1 MLRRR
6 PHTPTAYI
14 TAKWNEGEQ
23 RMRQNVKNI
32 IRDYAKLTFATA
44 IMAVAVRF
52 FEYTNNF
59 SLGGVTGL
67 SILLAKFLPWATSSI
82 GFVLNIALIVVG
94 FLCLGRGFG
103 VKTVYVSVLL
113 SGSLALLE
121 NLVPMAG
128 PMTDEPL
135 LELVFAVAL
144 PALSSAILF
153 DMEASSGG
161 TDIIAMILKKYTS
174 IDIGVALFC
183 ADLLITL
190 SAFFVF
196 GVKTGLLSFVGLLL
210 KALVVD
216 NVIES
221 INLCKYF
228 TVVCDDP
235 EPICAFL
242 HSELDRSA
250 TVCEAK
256 GAYSGQKKY
265 LVLSVMRRRQA
276 VRLRNFIKHNAPDS
290 FIMITNSSEIIGE
303 GFRGFN

>member
-1 MLRRR
+1 MPRKTISGIVR
-6 PHTPTAYI
+6 
-14 TAKWNEGEQ
+14 E
-23 RMRQNVKNI
+23 
-32 IRDYAKLTFATA
+32 YAKLTAATLL
-44 IMAVAVRF
+44 MAVGVRF
-52 FEYTNNF
+52 FEYTNHF

-67 SILLAKFLPWATSSI
+67 SILLAKFLPLAASTI
-82 GFVLNIALIVVG
+82 GFVLNAALVAVG

-103 VKTVYVSVLL
+103 VKTVYVSALL
-113 SGSLALLE
+113 SGGLALLE
-121 NLVPMAG
+121 HLVPLAG
-128 PMTDEPL
+128 PLTDEPL

-174 IDIGVALFC
+174 IDIGVALLC

-210 KALVVD
+210 KSLVVD

-242 HSELDRSA
+242 HGELDRSA
-250 TVCEAK
+250 TVCEAR

-265 LVLSVMRRRQA
+265 LVLSVMGRRQA
-276 VRLRNFIKHNAPDS
+276 VRLRNFIKHNDPGS